1 MGRDWGEVGGM
12 KVVKGGRSQRNGNGY
27 NNM

>member
-12 KVVKGGRSQRNGNGY
+12 KGVKGGRWQRNGNGF